1 MRIEKDSARFY
12 TRRIAT
18 SALKATAYLGRRGAL
33 RMGFAAILLLIA
45 RRARAEGETP
55 RENMRP
61 QPGDQLVFLSGPN
74 EGKLVRPEDLPLGGP
89 QDQAFPKDPATG
101 TVRDGSPLNLLV
113 VARFDPALLSEETVA
128 RAADGVVA
136 YSGVCTHENCP
147 VSMWKEE
154 EKLLFCSCHGSEY
167 DPRNSAAVVGGPAPR
182 RLAALP
188 VKLVDGIVTVA
199 APFTG
204 GVGARR

>member
-1 MRIEKDSARFY
+1 MPKERDPNPEVPK
-12 TRRIAT
+12 RRAFMQ
-18 SALKATAYLGRRGAL
+18 ALAAVGG
-33 RMGFAAILLLIA
+33 AILVA
-45 RRARAEGETP
+45 P
-55 RENMRP
+55 RSGAAQQPNPASEKRP
-61 QPGDQLVFLSGPN
+61 QPGDVLVFAEGEN

-89 QDQAFPKDPATG
+89 QDQAYPKDPVTG

-136 YSGVCTHENCP
+136 YSALCTHENCP

-204 GVGARR
+204 GVGAQR

>member
-1 MRIEKDSARFY
+1 MSIEKDSARFY
-12 TRRIAT
+12 ARGIAT
-18 SALKATAYLGRRGAL
+18 SALRATAYLGRRCAL
-33 RMGFAAILLLIA
+33 RMGFAAILLSIT
-45 RRARAEGETP
+45 RRTRAEGEAP
-55 RENMRP
+55 PENLRP

-89 QDQAFPKDPATG
+89 QDQAFPKDPATD
-101 TVRDGSPLNLLV
+101 TLRNGSPLNLLL
-113 VARFDPALLSEETVA
+113 VARFDPALHSEETAA
-128 RAADGVVA
+128 RAAEGVVA

-154 EKLLFCSCHGSEY
+154 EKLLFCSCHGSQY

>member
-1 MRIEKDSARFY
+1 MV
-12 TRRIAT
+12 
-18 SALKATAYLGRRGAL
+18 GGAL
-33 RMGFAAILLLIA
+33 LAA
-45 RRARAEGETP
+45 P
-55 RENMRP
+55 RSAASQDTNPASEKRP
-61 QPGDQLVFLSGPN
+61 QPGDVLVFADGEN

-89 QDQAFPKDPATG
+89 QGQAYPKDPVTG

-113 VARFDPALLSEETVA
+113 VARFDSALLSEETVA
-128 RAADGVVA
+128 RSADGVVA
-136 YSGVCTHENCP
+136 YSALCTHENCP

-204 GVGARR
+204 RVGVQR

>member
-1 MRIEKDSARFY
+1 MGIESDSARSY
-12 TRRIAT
+12 RCGIAT
-18 SALKATAYLGRRGAL
+18 SELNAAGCLGRRCAL
-33 RMGFAAILLLIA
+33 RMGFAATLLLIA
-45 RRARAEGETP
+45 RRARADGDTP
-55 RENMRP
+55 PENKRP
-61 QPGDQLVFLSGPN
+61 QPGDQLVYWSGEN
-74 EGKLVRPEDLPLGGP
+74 DGKLVRPEDLPLGGP

-101 TVRDGSPLNLLV
+101 IVRDGSPLNLV
-113 VARFDPALLSEETVA
+113 VIARFDPTLLSEETAA
-128 RAADGVVA
+128 RAAGGVVA

-154 EKLLFCSCHGSEY
+154 EKVLFCSCHGSQF
-167 DPRNSAAVVGGPAPR
+167 DPRNGAAVVGGPAPR

-204 GVGARR
+204 GVGAQR